1 MTDDDPTI
9 VNRIAR
15 AVSRNQY
22 SGEDRRNTPINYL
35 AWLLLIVVAITGI
48 TGYVKNSAKVEELDR
63 NLQRLERTYESWNKS
78 ISERVRDLE
87 RQ

>member
-1 MTDDDPTI
+1 MNDDDSTI

-15 AVSRNQY
+15 AVTRNQY
-22 SGEDRRNTPINYL
+22 SGEDRRNTPVNYL
-35 AWLLLIVVAITGI
+35 AFLPLLVVVLTGI

-63 NLQRLERTYESWNKS
+63 NLQRLERTYESWNRS

-87 RQ
+87 RN